1 MPAKPKS
8 KTPNKTGRPAKDIPE
23 DKVSQLLQA
32 IRIGNT
38 LDSAC
43 AFADLSEGVV
53 KHWLKLGAQEIQR
66 SEIHA
71 IKNDQA
77 EIRYRPNVAR
87 YARFHDSVKK
97 AMAEGETRDLT
108 IIAKAAEATWTAAAW
123 RRERMQPEKYS
134 KRVVSHQGPDGG
146 NVKVDINLRREA
158 MEMVEQREKAKA
170 KEG

>member
-1 MPAKPKS
+1 MNKTTKKVSPK
-8 KTPNKTGRPAKDIPE
+8 KTGRPAKDIPE
-23 DKVSQLLQA
+23 EKVDNLLQA
-32 IRIGNT
+32 IRVGNT

-43 AFADLSEGVV
+43 AFSDLSEGVV

-66 SEIHA
+66 AEIHA

-77 EIRYRPNVAR
+77 ETKYKANVAR

-134 KRVVSHQGPDGG
+134 KRIVSHQGADGG
-146 NVKVDINLRREA
+146 NVKIDVNLRREA
-158 MEMVEQREKAKA
+158 MEMVEQRAKA
-170 KEG
+170 KKEQG